1 MGTEHA
7 AMVLRPPAKGARRR
21 RQPAPRCRTP
31 LGSVRRFNNLAR
43 QFARD
48 LGRGDL
54 GRLPVV
60 EREMIRQAATLL
72 GAEQLQAAV
81 VAGLPVDADEL
92 IRLSSEA
99 RRILAGLQRRSS
111 VTEPQEPT
119 LAEYLA
125 SLPRDDVAERQP

>member
-1 MGTEHA
+1 
-7 AMVLRPPAKGARRR
+7 
-21 RQPAPRCRTP
+21 
-31 LGSVRRFNNLAR
+31 
-43 QFARD
+43 
-48 LGRGDL
+48 
-54 GRLPVV
+54 
-60 EREMIRQAATLL
+60 MIRQAATLL